1 MILWGMAHEENR
13 QSAELERLRAMLFPG
28 LSPEEGRRRIDAA
41 LEGATDSERA
51 QRIEALAN
59 DPALLDELF
68 GRLARQ
74 RENGLS

>member
-1 MILWGMAHEENR
+1 MAYEENR
-13 QSAELERLRAMLFPG
+13 QSAELERLRMMLFPL

-41 LEGATDSERA
+41 LEGAADGDRA

-59 DPALLDELF
+59 DPDLLDEIF
-68 GRLARQ
+68 GRLSRQ

>member
-1 MILWGMAHEENR
+1 MAREENR
-13 QSAELERLRAMLFPG
+13 QSAELERLRVMLFPR

-41 LEGATDSERA
+41 LEGAADCERA

-59 DPALLDELF
+59 DPDLLDEIF
-68 GRLARQ
+68 GRLSHQ